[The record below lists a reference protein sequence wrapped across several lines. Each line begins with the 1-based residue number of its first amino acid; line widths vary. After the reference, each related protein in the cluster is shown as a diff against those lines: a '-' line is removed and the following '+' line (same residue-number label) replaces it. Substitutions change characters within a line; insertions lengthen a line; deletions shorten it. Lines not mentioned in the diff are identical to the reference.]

1 MKLTFEAEIK
11 QISATRT
18 VSNDKE
24 IKIVLLTDDSK
35 VLLLQEK
42 IAQDTVKIT
51 IE

>member
-1 MKLTFEAEIK
+1 MVFEAEIK
-11 QISATRT
+11 QINVSKT

-35 VLLLQEK
+35 VLLLQNK
-42 IAQDTVKIT
+42 IANDTVTVT